1 MANRAVFLDRDRTII
16 EDPGYMSDPS
26 AVKLLPGADLAIKS
40 LRQAGYVVV
49 VVTNQSGIARGLL
62 TEDALEKIHAE
73 MRRQLLAGGAHV
85 DAIHYCPYHPEG
97 TVEKYAVDSD
107 LRKPKPGMLLKG
119 AEELDI
125 DLAASWMVG
134 DGARDIEA
142 GQRAGCRTIRVRAGE
157 HEVPGDPDDQAVQA
171 DFTVRNLLE
180 AAKLILQSPARV
192 AAGRVS
198 GPPPATGAGRE
209 TSGANQHMTDREI
222 LLEILQCVRQLAR
235 ERQGNG

>member
-16 EDPGYMSDPS
+16 EDPGYISDPA

-73 MRRQLLAGGAHV
+73 MRRQLRAGGAHV

-107 LRKPKPGMLLKG
+107 LCKPKPGMLLKG
-119 AEELDI
+119 AEDFDI
-125 DLAASWMVG
+125 DLTTSWMVG

-142 GQRAGCRTIRVRAGE
+142 GQRAGCRTIRIRGASRDIPGE
-157 HEVPGDPDDQAVQA
+157 PEDEGVQA
-171 DFTVRNLLE
+171 DFTVKNLLE
-180 AAKLILQSPARV
+180 AAKLILHAPAHAAARRTSPPSPAPAR
-192 AAGRVS
+192 GS
-198 GPPPATGAGRE
+198 GP
-209 TSGANQHMTDREI
+209 SGADQHMSDREI
-222 LLEILQCVRQLAR
+222 LMEILQCVRRLVR
-235 ERQGNG
+235 EGQGKD